1 MSIEDSPLLDQVFEQ
16 VLNLHNEIA
25 RYEQTMQDVF
35 DDLHPQHRDSARN
48 LLHYLAFRCHDV
60 RDIQGKL
67 SSLGLSSLGRSEAYI
82 LTALQQ
88 VLNVLSRLTPKT
100 LLATAAAPPLASW
113 EEGKAILDR
122 NTVALFVPTRPGDT
136 FTSWSRC
143 QRKRPTA
150 TNMSARWFKTAWT
163 ACGLTARTTMSARE
177 KK

>member
-122 NTVALFVPTRPGDT
+122 NTVALFGPDPAGRHVHI
-136 FTSWSRC
+136 
-143 QRKRPTA
+143 
-150 TNMSARWFKTAWT
+150 MV
-163 ACGLTARTTMSARE
+163 TMSTEAAHSYEHVRALVQNGMDCMRINCAHDDVGA
-177 KK
+177 